1 MVTKSPIEWLLA
13 ALAYFMSLIIFDDEI
28 AFNSQD
34 EYSQRSYRFE
44 QGENQMCKQRNGKQM
59 I

>member
-1 MVTKSPIEWLLA
+1 
-13 ALAYFMSLIIFDDEI
+13 MSLIIFDDEI